1 MKSSTTS
8 TPTPLAQ
15 PDPPVRRVP
24 QAPELR
30 VLAVRLALL
39 VPLDQMDLQVQMA
52 LRELVALLAPRERR
66 VLLGR
71 LARLD
76 RLGPRD
82 RRALAAQLDQLD
94 RLAQGLPGLPDLPAT
109 RGPLATLGLL
119 EQLDLQVLLGPGR
132 QGPRAAQA
140 RRELMEVM
148 ALPVPQGQTAREEL
162 LDRLAHLG
170 LLVPPECLV
179 RLDRRA
185 AGLRAQQG
193 PRVLLAL
200 LRGLLDRPELVLL
213 ARALLGRPG
222 PQARWARPGRR
233 GP

>member
-15 PDPPVRRVP
+15 PDLPVRRVP

-39 VPLDQMDLQVQMA
+39 VPLDQMGLQVQMA
-52 LRELVALLAPRERR
+52 LRELVALLAPREQR

-82 RRALAAQLDQLD
+82 RRALAAQLDRLD
-94 RLAQGLPGLPDLPAT
+94 RLAQGLPGPPVLPAT
-109 RGPLATLGLL
+109 RGPLATSGLL
-119 EQLDLQVLLGPGR
+119 EQLDQQVLLGLGR
-132 QGPRAAQA
+132 QGPRAVQA

-148 ALPVPQGQTAREEL
+148 GLPAPQDLTARQEL
-162 LDRLAHLG
+162 LDRLARLG

-185 AGLRAQQG
+185 ADLRVQQG

-222 PQARWARPGRR
+222 PRAQRVRLARQVP
-233 GP
+233 